1 MCRKGIIAI
10 ISERFLGS
18 DNKEITDWWMMRNLL
33 AIDISTI
40 WIMAL
45 KSFTNHW
52 VKRFEE
58 KI

>member
-1 MCRKGIIAI
+1 MSREGIITI
-10 ISERFLGS
+10 VSERFVGS
-18 DNKEITDWWMMRNLL
+18 NYKEIADWWMMRNLL
-33 AIDISTI
+33 AINISSI

-45 KSFTNHW
+45 KSFTNDW